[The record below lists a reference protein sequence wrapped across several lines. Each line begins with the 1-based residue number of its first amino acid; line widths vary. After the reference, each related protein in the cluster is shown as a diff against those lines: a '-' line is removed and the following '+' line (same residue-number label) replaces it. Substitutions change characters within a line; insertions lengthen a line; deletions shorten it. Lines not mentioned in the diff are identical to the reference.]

1 MYAQLGDIVFES
13 LYGPKSF
20 ERKDSVSLPMR
31 NRINLRPRQQFTG
44 IDLATITIGIR
55 LHRAFIDVE
64 DAIERFR
71 AYRNSATHL
80 KFITGSGAVIGT
92 FVISKT
98 TEKHDQW
105 TRTGEIVSCEL
116 EHVLIEVSSSRTDLT
131 ACNSA
136 IANANNQPRLAFQPI
151 QPIAPSLPVSAA
163 LDVQATMAYANV
175 SSSMI
180 QQAATNLDKAKA
192 IVNKA
197 RRYVVEARERMADAT
212 AKVQSA
218 VETAQQAQDYVAN
231 MYTVVNDFD
240 AYKDAIDNWDDSDP
254 IGSMNNIN
262 NANQQ
267 GMSSIAV
274 MTNTSSPLAA
284 FTGARR

>member
-71 AYRNSATHL
+71 TYRNSATHL

-98 TEKHDQW
+98 TERHDQW

-131 ACNSA
+131 SRNSA
-136 IANANNQPRLAFQPI
+136 IANSNNQPRLAFQPI

-175 SSSMI
+175 SSQLIEEYSI
-180 QQAATNLDKAKA
+180 APDDAESKVNQAKKS
-192 IVNKA
+192 
-197 RRYVVEARERMADAT
+197 VVTAREHMADAA
-212 AKVQSA
+212 AKVQA
-218 VETAQQAQDYVAN
+218 AQDTAQQAQDYVAN
-231 MYTVVNDFD
+231 MYTVVQNAQTLEQYIDGFD
-240 AYKDAIDNWDDSDP
+240 PMDP
-254 IGSMNNIN
+254 VGSMNNIN
-262 NANQQ
+262 NANSEF
-267 GMSSIAV
+267 MSSISV